1 MRKKTGK
8 ILSLVMIIILSS
20 FLFSSSLFVLADDKI
35 PDEKMSTTV
44 AFVTDDPIEYNSF
57 LSIENDVKDIKISSE
72 HKFSGAGFEQFGKKL
87 ESYRV
92 CNSDSTDYETSE
104 TIIYNYDLLSK
115 NSVYKKALN
124 LIENG
129 KTVLFYGNK
138 IDLAEFCKMFGLE
151 DCYDPHN
158 SYAEKEKGGGD
169 ATISSS
175 VLVAIGVEQSK
186 YGNVLIKIE
195 DDSYDFYRVI
205 DSSIANAIHSKEL
218 KMKPMNNQLYNSTQ
232 NLGLL
237 DRIFSGEQV
246 SAAGFE
252 AYTPINYQRNTAS
265 GFLFYTLITDAYLY
279 RITDT
284 DQTYDYFMLET
295 KSELIQAG
303 NPPKPQI
310 RTRLTGF
317 YASDVARAGGPASQ
331 GPITNQTITVAFT
344 PPSISY
350 SFSTGVDE
358 QIYGTLSQL
367 NRYYENT
374 NVCSNPY
381 GFTNTTHHTT
391 ELSYLCYAPTSGLT
405 FTKVS
410 IVQKLGDGIFW
421 TNYFNP
427 WNFYYNY

>member
-1 MRKKTGK
+1 MRKRTGK
-8 ILSLVMIIILSS
+8 ILTLVMAIILSS
-20 FLFSSSLFVLADDKI
+20 FLFSSSIFVLADDKI
-35 PDEKMSTTV
+35 PEDEFSTTV
-44 AFVTDDPIEYNSF
+44 AFVTDDPIEHSSF
-57 LSIENDVKDIKISSE
+57 MSIENDVKDIEISSA

-87 ESYRV
+87 KSYRV
-92 CNSDSTDYETSE
+92 CNSNSTDYETCE

-115 NSVYKKALN
+115 NSIYEKALN
-124 LIENG
+124 QIENG
-129 KTVLFYGNK
+129 STIIFYGDK
-138 IDLAEFCKMFGLE
+138 IDIAQFCKMFGLE
-151 DCYDPHN
+151 NCYDSNDPEV
-158 SYAEKEKGGGD
+158 EKEKGGGD
-169 ATISSS
+169 AAISSS

-186 YGNVLIKIE
+186 YGKVLIKIE

-218 KMKPMNNQLYNSTQ
+218 KIKPMSNQLSDSTK

-246 SAAGFE
+246 SAEGFE

-265 GFLFYTLITDAYLY
+265 GTLFYTLITDAYLY
-279 RITDT
+279 RITDS
-284 DQTYDYFMLET
+284 DPTYDYLMLET

-303 NPPKPQI
+303 NPPKRQI
-310 RTRLTGF
+310 RTRLTGY
-317 YASDVARAGGPASQ
+317 YASDVARAGGPTSQ
-331 GPITNQTITVAFT
+331 GPITNQTITVAFA

-350 SFSTGVDE
+350 SFSTGVNE
-358 QIYGTLSQL
+358 QIYGTFSQL
-367 NRYYENT
+367 NRYFENT
-374 NVCSNPY
+374 NVCSNPI
-381 GFTNTTHHTT
+381 GFTGTTHHTT
-391 ELSYLCYAPTSGLT
+391 ELSYLCYAPTSSLT